1 MLWKLRDDLKR
12 NCNQRLLKDLLD
24 MNGINCKGG
33 ESDVCLFA
41 RNPDIEVDLKC
52 FSNAKNSCHL
62 LSLMKMSIR
71 IKSLKN
77 IAQLINASFI

>member
-12 NCNQRLLKDLLD
+12 NCSQRLLKDLLD

-41 RNPDIEVDLKC
+41 RNPDIEVDFL
-52 FSNAKNSCHL
+52 SIDRALHL
-62 LSLMKMSIR
+62 H
-71 IKSLKN
+71 
-77 IAQLINASFI
+77 Q